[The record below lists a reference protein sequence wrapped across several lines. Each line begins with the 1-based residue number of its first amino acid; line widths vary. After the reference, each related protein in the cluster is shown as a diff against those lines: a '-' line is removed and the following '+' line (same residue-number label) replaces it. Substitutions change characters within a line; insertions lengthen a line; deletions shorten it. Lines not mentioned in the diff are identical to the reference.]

1 MKKIVALFL
10 AVIMLLSS
18 AALAEG
24 MTAGTYQA
32 SAQGYHGSIV
42 LKVTVD
48 ADKMGYR
55 AGDEGKQGAVS
66 DYGSGWF

>member
-42 LKVTVD
+42 
-48 ADKMGYR
+48 
-55 AGDEGKQGAVS
+55 
-66 DYGSGWF
+66 